1 MDYQEIISEALS
13 TLTLNKMRT
22 GLAVLGIII
31 GIGSVIAL
39 ISLGQG
45 SQKSIEN
52 SIQSLGANLL
62 TVIPGGTSQGGIR
75 SGAGSATTLTLSD
88 ARAIESELAN
98 ASINKVSPEYSTRA
112 QVTAGRNN
120 TNTTITGV
128 EPQYTDIRKIEV
140 SSGSF
145 ISELD
150 LKGLAKVAILGPTAA
165 EDLFGEGVDPIGQ
178 SIRIQGQ
185 SMRVIGVTISK
196 GGSGFN
202 NPDDAI
208 YVPLTT
214 AQKQLF
220 GESNLTTIAVE
231 AKDQEIMTQ
240 AQNDIGY
247 LLLEKH
253 KISDPTQADFS
264 IFSQN
269 DILSTASQVTGT
281 FTALLGGIAAIS
293 LLVGGIGIMNIML
306 VTVTERTREI
316 GLRKALGAKKKMI
329 IYQFLTEA
337 IFLTITGGAI
347 GMVIGIGVSYILSN
361 VFAIPFTISVAS
373 ISLAI
378 GVSGAIGIL
387 FGWYPAQKAAGLQPI
402 EALRYE

>member
-1 MDYQEIISEALS
+1 M
-13 TLTLNKMRT
+13 
-22 GLAVLGIII
+22 
-31 GIGSVIAL
+31 
-39 ISLGQG
+39 
-45 SQKSIEN
+45 
-52 SIQSLGANLL
+52 

-98 ASINKVSPEYSTRA
+98 ASISKVSPEYSARA